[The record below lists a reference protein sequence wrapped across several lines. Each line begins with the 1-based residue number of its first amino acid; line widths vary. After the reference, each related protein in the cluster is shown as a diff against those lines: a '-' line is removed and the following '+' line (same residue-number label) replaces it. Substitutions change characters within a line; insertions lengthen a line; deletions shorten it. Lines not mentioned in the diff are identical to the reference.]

1 MARATARSP
10 RQPRPSSKTG
20 PRGAPNPVKKAA
32 TARPAPLRP
41 AAKRLAPPGARAADR
56 CTKVL
61 RRLQKFIENEFSPA
75 ERARIDAHLAGCPD
89 CRREYE
95 AMRSLIDT
103 LDATR
108 IVAVPDAFRA
118 AVMSKI
124 RKR

>member
-10 RQPRPSSKTG
+10 RQPRPSAKAG
-20 PRGAPNPVKKAA
+20 PRGTVKKI
-32 TARPAPLRP
+32 ARPAPPRP
-41 AAKRLAPPGARAADR
+41 AAKRPAPPKAKTKTAAADR
-56 CTKVL
+56 CTEVL

-108 IVAVPDAFRA
+108 IVAVPDSFRA

-124 RKR
+124 RKG